1 MKIIKRDGRIVDY
14 DSTKIRVAIEKAN
27 KEVSDLNRVSSE
39 DIDKIIEFVESLDK
53 KRMLVEDVQDII
65 EEKLMEFGK
74 FKLAKKY
81 IIYRYKRSVIR
92 QSNTTDM
99 SILSLIKNNSFIDG
113 NYLLANKQRDLMA
126 GEISKDLSYRLLLPK
141 NVTKADLENRIKFCN
156 VDHFTE
162 PVIESIKINLEDM
175 FENGTVINGIRI
187 DKPKSFQSA
196 CNILVEIIANLASCQ
211 TGNIYVELKDLFK
224 YYYLS
229 YEKKYSMFEAI
240 MKTSLNAEQI
250 RAITET
256 QMFIEIKSGIQTI
269 FYQINTITLANGSV
283 PKVFFLI
290 DSNNVENEADEKIVY
305 EFIKQKMKGVLDEN
319 NQYTILESPSIIYS
333 YTEESD
339 RCGYITTELEN
350 SNCNFTVMNSSMFQR
365 FRNSLSQFNQG
376 SIIINLARI
385 ALESANDVD
394 LFLSSVDDNLA
405 FCYEGFLCRN
415 HNLQGIL
422 SDKSPLHW
430 KYGALCRLNSMEKID
445 SYLKSEYSHMKLI
458 VIGFEAALKILG
470 EEKILKSKITKK
482 ITDTVKRWNK
492 DNTFNI
498 IISNYYDKF
507 VNEMFEYDFAEL
519 EKFGINSYYDSLDFI
534 KEDYFVDDYN
544 YFLSERIVS
553 QEEIFNNDIIYKI
566 EKTVI

>member
-283 PKVFFLI
+283 PKVFF
-290 DSNNVENEADEKIVY
+290 SN
-305 EFIKQKMKGVLDEN
+305 
-319 NQYTILESPSIIYS
+319 
-333 YTEESD
+333 
-339 RCGYITTELEN
+339 
-350 SNCNFTVMNSSMFQR
+350 R
-365 FRNSLSQFNQG
+365 F
-376 SIIINLARI
+376 
-385 ALESANDVD
+385 
-394 LFLSSVDDNLA
+394 
-405 FCYEGFLCRN
+405 
-415 HNLQGIL
+415 
-422 SDKSPLHW
+422 K
-430 KYGALCRLNSMEKID
+430 
-445 SYLKSEYSHMKLI
+445 
-458 VIGFEAALKILG
+458 
-470 EEKILKSKITKK
+470 
-482 ITDTVKRWNK
+482 
-492 DNTFNI
+492 
-498 IISNYYDKF
+498 
-507 VNEMFEYDFAEL
+507 
-519 EKFGINSYYDSLDFI
+519 
-534 KEDYFVDDYN
+534 
-544 YFLSERIVS
+544 
-553 QEEIFNNDIIYKI
+553 
-566 EKTVI
+566 

>member
-430 KYGALCRLNSMEKID
+430 KYGGLCRLNSMEKID

-544 YFLSERIVS
+544 YFLSECIVS